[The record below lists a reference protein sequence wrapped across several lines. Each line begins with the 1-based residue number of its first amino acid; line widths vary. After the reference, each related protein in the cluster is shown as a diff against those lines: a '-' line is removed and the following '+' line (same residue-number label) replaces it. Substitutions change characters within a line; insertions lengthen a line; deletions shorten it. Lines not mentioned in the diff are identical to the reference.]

1 LTARPYAPRR
11 VEGAHRGP
19 GSLALLAALVL
30 LAGGAACARPSPR
43 PNVVL
48 ISLDTLRADRLNAY
62 GYRDR
67 VVSPH
72 IDALARDGILF
83 ERQITASPWTTPAH
97 LSLLT
102 SLSPHS
108 HGVTE
113 SVAWLLRGLH
123 GNGEYQRLAD
133 SHETLAEVLARSGYA
148 TAAFTGGGTVDPSI
162 GFGQGFDVYDT
173 SMGKVTA
180 ERLDVMTKWVLAH
193 RDRPFFLFWHTF
205 EVHAPY
211 QDGTFLGEVLPPGKA
226 EVLVRQLAELSPPE
240 NFFFFGADLGEE
252 TLRAAGA
259 YTRAGCSALYD
270 GGVRSADRWVGRLV
284 QSLRT
289 ARLYDRTLVVL
300 TSDHGEQLGE
310 APDETGGK
318 ARDGRFYSAH
328 GHTLY
333 EELVHVPLV
342 IKLPGPP
349 GPARRVSAVTRAI
362 DVMPT
367 ILDVVGL
374 ASAAHGREQGLSLRP
389 LWEGRASPP
398 REAFTEALSTDREA
412 KSLRDARYKY
422 VVWMW
427 PRQVGRHGRSWVA
440 PAGRLARTELYDLVT
455 DPGEHRNLLRDATP
469 EVRRLA
475 ERFDAELRRRA
486 AEAPGHAETTHLG
499 EETLQRLRA
508 LGYLK

>member
-1 LTARPYAPRR
+1 VISGRLDRLVTPR
-11 VEGAHRGP
+11 VVA
-19 GSLALLAALVL
+19 SLVL
-30 LAGGAACARPSPR
+30 LAAGGACARPSPP

-62 GYRDR
+62 GYRER

-72 IDALARDGILF
+72 IDALAHEGILF
-83 ERQITASPWTTPAH
+83 ESHITASPWTTPAH

-123 GNGEYQRLAD
+123 GGGEYQRLAD
-133 SHETLAEVLARSGYA
+133 AQETLAEVLARGGYA
-148 TAAFTGGGTVDPSI
+148 TAAFTGGATLDPTI
-162 GFGQGFDVYDT
+162 GFGQGFELYDT
-173 SMGKVTA
+173 SMAKVTA
-180 ERLDVMTKWVLAH
+180 ERLGVMTKWITAH
-193 RDRPFFLFWHTF
+193 RDGPLFLFWHTF

-211 QDGTFLGEVLPPGKA
+211 HDGTFLGEVLAPGRA
-226 EVLVRQLAELSPPE
+226 AVLGRELAELGRPE
-240 NFFFFGADLGEE
+240 GPFLTDDLGEGA
-252 TLRAAGA
+252 LRGADA
-259 YTRAGCSALYD
+259 YTRAVCSALYD
-270 GGVRSADRWVGRLV
+270 GGVRSADRWVGRLL
-284 QSLRT
+284 QALRAT
-289 ARLYDRTLVVL
+289 RLYDRTLVVL

-318 ARDGRFYSAH
+318 ARDGRFYAAH

-333 EELVHVPLV
+333 EELIHVPL
-342 IKLPGPP
+342 IMKLPGAP
-349 GPARRVSAVTRAI
+349 GPARRVSVVTRAI

-374 ASAAHGREQGLSLRP
+374 APAAPGREQGLSLRP
-389 LWEGRASPP
+389 LWEGRPSSP
-398 REAFTEALSTDREA
+398 REAFTEALSTDRED

-422 VVWMW
+422 VVTMW
-427 PRQVGRHGRSWVA
+427 PRQVSRHGRSWVA
-440 PAGRLARTELYDLVT
+440 PAERLARTELYDLAA
-455 DPGEHRNLLRDATP
+455 DPGERRNLLRDPTP

-475 ERFDAELRRRA
+475 ERFDAELRGRA

-499 EETLQRLRA
+499 EKTLQRLRA